1 MDFETYQRKLEKIY
15 DLLRYLEND
24 SFYMSVKDSSGE
36 SLANKNNYYDM
47 YETSSEKE
55 ERIIDMWKRKCRNL
69 ISDLGEKYQLLSQSN
84 LSEEERMKLE
94 EQKRK
99 LISLADDYRRVASK
113 ELEVTSDP
121 LSYSGRR
128 GRW

>member
-36 SLANKNNYYDM
+36 SIANKNNYYDM